1 MDVVVEVER
10 SGLVESRHR
19 GVLAHV
25 DAGGA
30 VDWVVGDPETV
41 IFPRSANKPIQ
52 VLAML
57 EAGLDLDGPELA
69 IATSSHHGEERQLE
83 IVQAILARAGL
94 DESALQTPP
103 SWPDSPHEH
112 ARIIRAGGGKAPILM
127 DCSGKHAAMLLTC
140 VRRGWPTGDY
150 LDPAHPLQQHIGEVF
165 TRVTGAQPAVAGVDG
180 CGAPLLAT
188 SVRRLALAT
197 GQIAAATTPQAARLV
212 AAITAHPMLVSGVR
226 SLDHHFI
233 TALPGAIAKSA
244 AESTMV
250 VAWPDGS
257 ALVGKIEDG
266 GVRALTVA
274 MARAVELLGGPM
286 ALPEPRPAVLGG
298 GRRVGEIRPAF

>member
-1 MDVVVEVER
+1 MDVLVEVER

-25 DAGGA
+25 DAAGA
-30 VDWVVGDPETV
+30 VDWAIGDPDTV

-52 VLAML
+52 ALAML
-57 EAGLDLDGPELA
+57 EAGLPLEGRELA
-69 IATSSHHGEERQLE
+69 IATSSHHGEIMHLE
-83 IVQAILARAGL
+83 QVRAVLARAGL

-112 ARIIRAGGGKAPILM
+112 ARVIREGGGKAPILM

-140 VRRGWPTGDY
+140 VLRGWSTHDY
-150 LDPAHPLQQHIGEVF
+150 LAAGHPLQGQ
-165 TRVTGAQPAVAGVDG
+165 VTATFARLTGGPPDVVGVDG

-188 SVRRLALAT
+188 SVARLARAVGSIASGAT
-197 GQIAAATTPQAARLV
+197 QESRRLV
-212 AAITAHPMLVSGVR
+212 AAITAHPVLVSGTR
-226 SLDHHFI
+226 APERHFVER
-233 TALPGAIAKSA
+233 LPGAIAKTG

-250 VAWPDGS
+250 VGWSDGS

-266 GVRALTVA
+266 SVRALTVA
-274 MARAVELLGGPM
+274 MSRAVELLGGPVV
-286 ALPEPRPAVLGG
+286 LPEPRPVVLGG
-298 GRRVGEIRPAF
+298 GRPVGEVRPAF